1 MIRHGSSFSISLAF
15 HVLVVLLVVF
25 LYNYV
30 SAQMPPKRVSV
41 NLSTCTID
49 CGCGCM
55 PSVEK
60 KPKEAVVPKEEPKK
74 VEKKTLKKKELKK
87 VPHVTTKERVA
98 TNEVQEEIAPE
109 SKAQETQDVQ
119 SAEAPALV
127 SEEKAEDTSIEDAK
141 RLQEYKKAMQKQY
154 VNENLSK
161 IIQMLKENLFYP
173 LRARKRGIEGD
184 VVVKFTLLKNS
195 NIKDVMIVK
204 HSNDIL
210 DASAIHTIQN
220 LQGKLPAPVE
230 EMVLEVP
237 INYRLN

>member
-1 MIRHGSSFSISLAF
+1 MIRHGSSFSISLVF
-15 HVLVVLLVVF
+15 HIFVVLLVVF

-30 SAQMPPKRVSV
+30 SAHTTPKRLLV

-49 CGCGCM
+49 CGCGCIA
-55 PSVEK
+55 SVEK
-60 KPKEAVVPKEEPKK
+60 KPKERVVPKEEPKK
-74 VEKKTLKKKELKK
+74 AEKKAVVKKEVKQVPK
-87 VPHVTTKERVA
+87 VQTKETVA
-98 TNEVQEEIAPE
+98 TNEVKEEVTPE
-109 SKAQETQDVQ
+109 SKLEETAEMQ
-119 SAEAPALV
+119 SAEAPVIV

-141 RLQEYKKAMQKQY
+141 RLQDYKKAMQKQY

-161 IIQMLKENLFYP
+161 IIQMLKENLYYP
-173 LRARKRGIEGD
+173 IRARKRGIEGD

-195 NIKDVMIVK
+195 NIKDVMIIK

-210 DASAIHTIQN
+210 DASALRTIQN